1 MKPGR
6 SIFVQ
11 KEMTQKS
18 IQLLLIHET
27 DFSLFEEL
35 KILIAVLFI
44 KAQIGNNPNGQKR
57 EKKINHGT
65 FNQRILCRC

>member
-27 DFSLFEEL
+27 DFNLSEEL

-44 KAQIGNNPNGQKR
+44 KAQIGNNPNGQK
-57 EKKINHGT
+57 EENKSWYIQSK
-65 FNQRILCRC
+65 RIM